1 MTHHTTVSPLSHETD
16 RTALAPEF
24 ARVDDEYVL
33 VVVDETSV
41 AGDRSRITYSIRV
54 DPTDGEDGELVL
66 DVERR
71 TFDAPPADRASFTV
85 AISAP
90 GLGDPLRVG
99 ALESRLE
106 TWFHQHDRPDATG
119 TAPLP
124 MVGREGT
131 ASRHQ
136 RSTSSATPQ

>member
-24 ARVDDEYVL
+24 ARVDGEYVL

-41 AGDRSRITYSIRV
+41 AGDRSPITYSIRV

-71 TFDAPPADRASFTV
+71 TFDAPPTERASFTV

-90 GLGDPLRVG
+90 GLGDPPRAG

-106 TWFHQHDRPDATG
+106 TWFHRHDRPDVAG
-119 TAPLP
+119 AAALPTA
-124 MVGREGT
+124 GREGT

-136 RSTSSATPQ
+136 QSPSSTAPQ